1 MVGVLV
7 RRIRRKRNVI
17 DYDYAF
23 VSTETEAKE
32 ILKEAMV
39 FKTVVE
45 QWISLENPSLAK
57 SAPAEWVMH
66 RNCCILKTS

>member
-1 MVGVLV
+1 LDYFETS
-7 RRIRRKRNVI
+7 RRKRNVI

-23 VSTETEAKE
+23 VSTDTEAEE

-45 QWISLENPSLAK
+45 QWISLENPSLAN
-57 SAPAEWVMH
+57 SAPG
-66 RNCCILKTS
+66 

>member
-39 FKTVVE
+39 
-45 QWISLENPSLAK
+45 
-57 SAPAEWVMH
+57 
-66 RNCCILKTS
+66 LKQLSSSG

>member
-57 SAPAEWVMH
+57 SAPG
-66 RNCCILKTS
+66 